1 MLCENIMKK
10 IKVGLEESSKAVNAS
25 VSIEYDNVDSIDLS
39 EVEQYFQKLQEY
51 AVSKSI
57 QKTRVI
63 NRSSRL
69 LNS

>member
-1 MLCENIMKK
+1 MFCENMKR

-57 QKTRVI
+57 QK
-63 NRSSRL
+63 NK
-69 LNS
+69 